1 MRYTARIGERDII
14 ISLERLGP
22 GRHAARVEGSEE
34 VVEARRVEG
43 SILLAGKGG
52 RTIEAVVMRET
63 GAGPAVMAGGAGRG
77 ERSYAVLI
85 GPRLYPVR
93 LLDPLR
99 VGSTAAV
106 LRREGPAEVR
116 SIMPGKV
123 AALLVQKGQA
133 VKAGQGVVVV
143 EAMKMEN
150 ELPAPKDG
158 RVTSVRVRPGET
170 VEAGALL
177 LVVE

>member
-1 MRYTARIGERDII
+1 MRYTARIGDRDIV
-14 ISLERLGP
+14 ISLQRLGP
-22 GRHAARVEGSEE
+22 GRHAARVEGREE
-34 VVEARRVEG
+34 AVEARRGEG
-43 SILLAGKGG
+43 SILLAGERG
-52 RTIEAVVMRET
+52 RTIEAVVVRET
-63 GAGPAVMAGGAGRG
+63 GAGSAGTAGGSQ
-77 ERSYAVLI
+77 RSYAVLI
-85 GPRLYPVR
+85 GARLYSVR
-93 LLDPLR
+93 LFDPLR
-99 VGSTAAV
+99 VGSIGAA

-116 SIMPGKV
+116 SVMPGKV
-123 AALLVQKGQA
+123 AALLVQEGQE

-158 RVTSVRVRPGET
+158 RVTSVRVRSGET